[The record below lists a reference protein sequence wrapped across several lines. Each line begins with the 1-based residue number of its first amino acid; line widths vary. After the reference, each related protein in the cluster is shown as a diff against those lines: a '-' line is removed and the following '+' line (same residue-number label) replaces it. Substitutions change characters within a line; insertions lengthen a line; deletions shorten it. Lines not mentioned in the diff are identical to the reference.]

1 MYKIMKNQ
9 RKPIIENSA
18 TKLIEEIMEDKKW
31 SLVDSIESIE
41 SAIPFYDSY
50 DVIAQFI
57 NYELLFNAFCF
68 YIKRSFTTKSWRIK
82 FCCWKIIIH
91 RLATR

>member
-9 RKPIIENSA
+9 IKPIIVNSA

-50 DVIAQFI
+50 DVIAQLI
-57 NYELLFNAFCF
+57 NYGLLWHAFLF
-68 YIKRSFTTKSWRIK
+68 FLKRRFSKKGKIYLK
-82 FCCWKIIIH
+82 DWKIIIS
-91 RLATR
+91 RLAVG